1 MIPVFLTIYGSRRL
15 FLALVS
21 PGVEDD
27 VYWLSL
33 MTATATFGTLVWR
46 LVTTAGDGV
55 TCPSAPPP
63 F

>member
-1 MIPVFLTIYGSRRL
+1 M
-15 FLALVS
+15 
-21 PGVEDD
+21 EDD

-33 MTATATFGTLVWR
+33 MTATATFGILVWR

-55 TCPSAPPP
+55 TCLSVPPL